1 MKIIEEDL
9 VDWEP
14 LFIRFHFPTP
24 LASDRHVAL
33 CDFLEG
39 WFQTNADARR
49 SDCDIRFWNVNT
61 DELSAACEHLTRSAL
76 RRLTKAIGRRFPEID
91 AVRIGVA
98 FDGVPSG
105 LDFKWIPLTDTVVQM
120 GDASHDVEPFAVSK
134 FQVSMGQFSE
144 FMADSGYVP
153 DCDKAE
159 YNGYLESHMKLNWGK
174 SPKTPVFGV
183 TFNDANAFAEW
194 AQLRLPTEIEIHA
207 FFVKQ
212 AVAGVTPEWS
222 GDCWTTT
229 QTESAN
235 YILRNGPYPRTLEL
249 PIEKFRETLP
259 ADHYDYPFPV
269 FRVAKSLEK
278 KPDNKAVNRSTHSRG
293 N

>member
-14 LFIRFHFPTP
+14 LRIRFQSSKS
-24 LASDRHVAL
+24 LARDRQTAL
-33 CDFLEG
+33 CDFLEE
-39 WFQTNADARR
+39 WFQTNADAQR
-49 SDCDIRFWNVNT
+49 SDCDIRFWNVDP
-61 DELSAACEHLTRSAL
+61 DELSASCEHLTRSAL
-76 RRLTKAIGRRFPEID
+76 RRLTKAIDRCFPEID
-91 AVRIGVA
+91 AVSIGIA

-105 LDFKWIPLTDTVVQM
+105 LDFKWIALTDPIVQL
-120 GDASHDVEPFAVSK
+120 GDVSHDIGPFAVSK

-144 FMADSGYVP
+144 FMAKSGYVP

-183 TFNDANAFAEW
+183 SFNDAKAFADW
-194 AQLRLPTEIEIHA
+194 ANLRLPTEIEIHA

-212 AVAGVTPEWS
+212 AVAGVNPEWS
-222 GDCWTTT
+222 GECWTTT
-229 QTESAN
+229 QTEPAN

-249 PIEKFRETLP
+249 PIEEMRANLP

-269 FRVAKSLEK
+269 FRVAKSLESPIT
-278 KPDNKAVNRSTHSRG
+278 KP
-293 N
+293 